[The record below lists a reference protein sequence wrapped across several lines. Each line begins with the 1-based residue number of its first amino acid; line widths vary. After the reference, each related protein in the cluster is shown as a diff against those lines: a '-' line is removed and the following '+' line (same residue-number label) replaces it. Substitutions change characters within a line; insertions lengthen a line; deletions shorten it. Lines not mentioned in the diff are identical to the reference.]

1 MGRSFQR
8 PFPSIEKQMRALG
21 LRLKVA
27 RLRRRISTILFA
39 ERMGVSRDTLNRL
52 EKGDATI
59 ALGTY
64 MRALRALGL
73 DRDIDI
79 VAQDDNLGRALQDQ
93 NLLAKRSRSRKPQ
106 AGNAGT
112 ADTTTGFANSHH
124 GQD

>member
-73 DRDIDI
+73 DRDMDI
-79 VAQDDNLGRALQDQ
+79 VAQDDKLGRALQDQ

-106 AGNAGT
+106 AGNTGT
-112 ADTTTGFANSHH
+112 ADTTTGFASSHH
-124 GQD
+124 GRD